1 MKLAVGGC
9 SFSDYRYGITP
20 YGKRLSEELDCEYIH
35 AAACAGSNHRIWRVL
50 TRHII
55 DKDLTAGDI
64 ILLQYRIIDRKEI
77 WSPEPNPYDS
87 PVESLDEPWE
97 DGKIFRLS
105 VHSEEYS
112 VCNIEKQYSKYHNR
126 CNNIEFNKEMFWTN
140 HAMFD
145 ALCKQNNITLININ
159 TQYDRDN
166 RVPGIVLDDI
176 LEEKELRLD
185 TAHMN
190 QKGHIVSALRI
201 LPELKTL
208 SKFQR
213 QS

>member
-1 MKLAVGGC
+1 M
-9 SFSDYRYGITP
+9 
-20 YGKRLSEELDCEYIH
+20 
-35 AAACAGSNHRIWRVL
+35 
-50 TRHII
+50 
-55 DKDLTAGDI
+55 
-64 ILLQYRIIDRKEI
+64 
-77 WSPEPNPYDS
+77 
-87 PVESLDEPWE
+87 
-97 DGKIFRLS
+97 
-105 VHSEEYS
+105 HSEEYS